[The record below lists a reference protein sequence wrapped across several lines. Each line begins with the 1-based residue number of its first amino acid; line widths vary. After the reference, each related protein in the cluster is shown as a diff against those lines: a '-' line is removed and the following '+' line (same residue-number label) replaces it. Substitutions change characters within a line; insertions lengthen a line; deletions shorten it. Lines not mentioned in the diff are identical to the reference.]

1 MHDIKILHGA
11 MDGSKWLEIYL
22 EEYEQNYTD
31 KINYTYAVSQDD
43 GKVRYYKRE
52 VPKEYN
58 ESSEIKNERME
69 D

>member
-1 MHDIKILHGA
+1 
-11 MDGSKWLEIYL
+11 MDGSKWLEIFK

-43 GKVRYYKRE
+43 GRVGYYKKE
-52 VPKEYN
+52 VSKEYDK
-58 ESSEIKNERME
+58 ESEIKNERME